1 MALELYV
8 TRGCASCAEL
18 REQLLWDGRAFVEH
32 DVEDDPSAHAQLL
45 ALVGEH
51 ALVPVLV
58 EDGVVVSSGWQG
70 RGCYVGR
77 ASR

>member
-18 REQLLWDGRAFVEH
+18 REQLLWDGRAFVEY
-32 DVEDDPSAHAQLL
+32 DVEDDAAARARLL
-45 ALVGEH
+45 ALAGEH

-58 EDGVVVSSGWQG
+58 EDGALVSSGWQG

-77 ASR
+77 SAR

>member
-8 TRGCASCAEL
+8 TRGCAYCAEL

-32 DVEDDPSAHAQLL
+32 DVEDDPAARERLFS
-45 ALVGEH
+45 LVGDGV
-51 ALVPVLV
+51 LVPVLV
-58 EDGVVVSSGWQG
+58 EDGCVVSSGWQG

-77 ASR
+77 AAR